1 MSSRLSVYPQ
11 FLNLPGQRIATDAK
25 LVRGLDASSASVLQG
40 FGDED
45 ALKGLDPAVEN
56 HLLSAAQCFRYTH
69 GRDGARRLLQRN
81 IGIKLY
87 TV

>member
-1 MSSRLSVYPQ
+1 
-11 FLNLPGQRIATDAK
+11 
-25 LVRGLDASSASVLQG
+25 VLQG
-40 FGDED
+40 LGDEG

-81 IGIKLY
+81 IGITLY